1 MSEIWAIVL
10 AAGESKRMG
19 SPKMLLPYRGATIIE
34 TVIQNIASSSVE
46 KILIVLGSDKDAILK
61 LISEYPVMH
70 CYNADYKTGML
81 SSVKCGFSHLPDD
94 YLAALV
100 FPGDQPM
107 IDAQVINIVI
117 NAWQETGKGIIIPTY
132 RGKRGH
138 PLLIDR
144 KYTNEIMTLDESEGL
159 RVLAQKNPEDVKEIE
174 TDNPL
179 ILKDI
184 DTVEDYRNEI
194 NRII

>member
-46 KILIVLGSDKDAILK
+46 KILVVLGADRYKILK

>member
-1 MSEIWAIVL
+1 MSEICAIVL

-46 KILIVLGSDKDAILK
+46 KILVVLGADRYKILK

-81 SSVKCGFSHLPDD
+81 SSVKCGFSRLPDD

>member
-1 MSEIWAIVL
+1 MAEIWAIIL
-10 AAGESKRMG
+10 AGGESKRMG

-46 KILIVLGSDKDAILK
+46 KTLVVLGSDSDKILQV
-61 LISEYPVMH
+61 ISGYPVIH
-70 CYNADYKTGML
+70 CYNDAYKTGML
-81 SSVKCGFSHLPDD
+81 SSVKCGFAHLPDEC
-94 YLAALV
+94 LAALV

-107 IDAQVINIVI
+107 IGAKDINILVS
-117 NAWQETGKGIIIPTY
+117 AWRESGIGIVVPTF
-132 RGKRGH
+132 RGRRGH

-144 KYTNEIMTLDESEGL
+144 KYRKEIMTLDESEGL
-159 RVLAQKNPEDVKEIE
+159 RALAMKHPGDLWEIE

-184 DTVEDYRNEI
+184 DTEEDYRNEL
-194 NRII
+194 NRTI

>member
-1 MSEIWAIVL
+1 
-10 AAGESKRMG
+10 MG

-46 KILIVLGSDKDAILK
+46 KTLVVLGSDCDKILQV
-61 LISEYPVMH
+61 ISEYDGIMH

-81 SSVKCGFSHLPDD
+81 SSVKCGFAHLPEDCRV
-94 YLAALV
+94 ALV

-107 IDAQVINIVI
+107 IGAPVINSVV
-117 NAWQETGKGIIIPTY
+117 NTWQDSGRGIAVPTFG
-132 RGKRGH
+132 GKRGH
-138 PLLIDR
+138 PLLIAR
-144 KYTNEIMTLDESEGL
+144 KYFREIMNLDESEGL
-159 RVLAQKNPEDVKEIE
+159 RALALKYPDDVKEIE

-184 DTVEDYRNEI
+184 DTEEDYRNEI
-194 NRII
+194 NRTI

>member
-1 MSEIWAIVL
+1 
-10 AAGESKRMG
+10 MG

-46 KILIVLGSDKDAILK
+46 KTLVVLGSDGDQILEA
-61 LISEYPVMH
+61 ISEYPVMH
-70 CYNADYKTGML
+70 CYNAAYKSGML
-81 SSVKCGFSHLPDD
+81 SSVKCGFAHLPDD
-94 YLAALV
+94 YLAAVV

-107 IDAQVINIVI
+107 IVAQDINLVVR
-117 NAWQETGKGIIIPTY
+117 AWRESGKGIVVPTF

-144 KYTNEIMTLDESEGL
+144 KYRKEIMTLDESEGL
-159 RVLAQKNPEDVKEIE
+159 RILVLKHPGDVKEIE

-184 DTVEDYRNEI
+184 DTAEDYRNEI
-194 NRII
+194 NRTN

>member
-34 TVIQNIASSSVE
+34 KVIENIALSSVV
-46 KILIVLGSDKDAILK
+46 KTLVVLGCDRDEILEV
-61 LISEYPVMH
+61 ISELPVRH
-70 CYNADYKTGML
+70 CYNPDYKTGML
-81 SSVKCGFSHLPDD
+81 SSVKCGFAYLPDD

-107 IDAQVINIVI
+107 IESTVINLVVRAWRDSGRGIVV
-117 NAWQETGKGIIIPTY
+117 PTF
-132 RGKRGH
+132 RGRRGH

-144 KYTNEIMTLDESEGL
+144 KYRKEIMTLDDSEGL
-159 RVLAQKNPEDVKEIE
+159 RVLALKHPGDVKEIE
-174 TDNPL
+174 TDNPS

-184 DTVEDYRNEI
+184 DTAEDYRNEI
-194 NRII
+194 NRTI

>member
-1 MSEIWAIVL
+1 MSEIWAIIL
-10 AAGESKRMG
+10 AGGESKRMG

-46 KILIVLGSDKDAILK
+46 KTLVVLGSDGDEILET
-61 LISEYPVMH
+61 ISDYPVRH
-70 CYNADYKTGML
+70 CFNAAYKSGML
-81 SSVKCGFSHLPDD
+81 SSVKCGFAHLPDD

-107 IDAQVINIVI
+107 IGPTVTNLIIRTWRESGRGIVV
-117 NAWQETGKGIIIPTY
+117 PTFL
-132 RGKRGH
+132 GKRGH

-144 KYTNEIMTLDESEGL
+144 KYRKEIMSLDATEGL
-159 RVLAQKNPEDVKEIE
+159 RGLALKHPGDVREIE

-184 DTVEDYRNEI
+184 DTAEDYRNEI
-194 NRII
+194 NRTI

>member
-1 MSEIWAIVL
+1 MSEIWAIIL
-10 AAGESKRMG
+10 AGGESKRMG
-19 SPKMLLPYRGATIIE
+19 SPKMLLPYRGTTIIE
-34 TVIQNIASSSVE
+34 TVIKNIASSSVD
-46 KILIVLGSDKDAILK
+46 KSLVVLGSDRDKIHEV
-61 LISEYPVMH
+61 INEYPVMH
-70 CYNADYKTGML
+70 CFNTAYKSGML

-107 IDAQVINIVI
+107 IGAQVINIVI
-117 NAWQETGKGIIIPTY
+117 SAWHDSGRGIVVPTY

-138 PLLIDR
+138 PLLIDGKYR
-144 KYTNEIMTLDESEGL
+144 KEIMTLDESEGL
-159 RVLAQKNPEDVKEIE
+159 RVLALKHPGDVKEIE

-184 DTVEDYRNEI
+184 DTAEDYRNEL
-194 NRII
+194 NRTT